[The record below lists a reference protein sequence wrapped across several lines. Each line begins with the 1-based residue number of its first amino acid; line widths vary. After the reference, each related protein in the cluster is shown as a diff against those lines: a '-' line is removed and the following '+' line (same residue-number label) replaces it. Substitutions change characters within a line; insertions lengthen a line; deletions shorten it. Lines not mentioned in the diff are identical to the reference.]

1 MPALPIAQT
10 LITSLPWLSPPARA
24 VIHALAAGRG
34 AIVTADDMA
43 ARVGLQSRFQLAR
56 LFQREGTPAFRQLA
70 DWICVLQWLWEAEE
84 KRVTLL
90 QLSRGTAT
98 DAATCYRRCKRIL
111 GVPWSVAR
119 ARGVHA
125 ALIQFLERCR
135 CPVTRKPAALARSA
149 FVVSGATTVT
159 RRTWPGPAVVGL
171 GRRMTVSPWRAS
183 PATARS
189 RHPRGELALK
199 VSLPNKPTDVAVS
212 SIGVVYATRAYAAS
226 VERLD
231 LAARQSAAS
240 IPVGCNPTRVV
251 FDRTGQRAYVTNQF
265 SDNIS
270 VIDVATSRRIHDIPV
285 IGNPAPVI
293 VAPDARRLYV
303 TTNSDVLYAIDAAT
317 RQVLRTLALPAP
329 SHHLTMHPHGTRLY
343 VATRAA
349 GTVLEIDATTCT
361 VLRTFEAGGQTQA
374 LAIAADCSELYV
386 ANESGGLD
394 VVDLQR
400 GIVIA
405 SLQLGGA
412 AYGLALTPDNVQL
425 YVGLVSRERVLVV
438 DRASLRVTN
447 TIGTGGLPR
456 EIAFTRSGDCALVAN
471 EGGWIDIVT

>member
-1 MPALPIAQT
+1 
-10 LITSLPWLSPPARA
+10 
-24 VIHALAAGRG
+24 
-34 AIVTADDMA
+34 MA
-43 ARVGLQSRFQLAR
+43 ARVGLQNRFQLAR
-56 LFQREGTPAFRQLA
+56 LLQREGTPAFGQLA
-70 DWICVLQWLWEAEE
+70 DWICLLQWLWEAEE

-90 QLSRGTAT
+90 QLSRSSTT
-98 DAATCYRRCKRIL
+98 NAATCYRRCKRLL

-119 ARGVHA
+119 QRGMHS
-125 ALIQFLERCR
+125 ALVRFLESCR
-135 CPVTRKPAALARSA
+135 CPVRRKSVTLGHSALAVRS
-149 FVVSGATTVT
+149 STKVT
-159 RRTWPGPAVVGL
+159 RRAWPAVVGV
-171 GRRMTVSPWRAS
+171 RRRTAVSPSRS
-183 PATARS
+183 SSATAS
-189 RHPRGELALK
+189 WRHPRGDLGLK
-199 VSLPNKPTDVAVS
+199 VALPNRPTDVAVS
-212 SIGVVYATRAYAAS
+212 PTGVVYATRAYAAS

-231 LAARQSAAS
+231 LPARRSATS
-240 IPVGCNPTRVV
+240 IPVGCNPTRLV
-251 FDRTGQRAYVTNQF
+251 FDRTGERAYVTNQF

-303 TTNSDVLYAIDAAT
+303 TTNSDALSAIDVAT
-317 RQVLRTLALPAP
+317 KQVVSTLALPAP

-349 GTVLEIDATTCT
+349 GTVLEIDAQTCK

-394 VVDLQR
+394 VVDLGR
-400 GIVIA
+400 GVVIA
-405 SLQLGGA
+405 SLQLDGP
-412 AYGLALTPDNVQL
+412 AYGLALTPDNAQL
-425 YVGLVSRERVLVV
+425 YIGLVSRERVVVV

-456 EIAFTRSGDCALVAN
+456 EIAFTRSGDCALIAN